1 MGLSGQALELV
12 NQIMKKIKGT
22 NGRYSENHRTGA
34 KPSKKMGVGRI
45 EQLVKR
51 MTSKSKA
58 KAKMQGTW
66 RQRER
71 ENRDIAAISKKI
83 TVKTDAEIEALKQKH
98 NYVTESAADK
108 ENWGS
113 R

>member
-1 MGLSGQALELV
+1 MCCVLRLDSGSLSGQALELV

-58 KAKMQGTW
+58 KTKMQGTR
-66 RQRER
+66 RQSISWQAVCFRTVGTPTSPVLMRE
-71 ENRDIAAISKKI
+71 S
-83 TVKTDAEIEALKQKH
+83 
-98 NYVTESAADK
+98 
-108 ENWGS
+108 
-113 R
+113 

>member
-1 MGLSGQALELV
+1 MGGIQKTTAQVQS
-12 NQIMKKIKGT
+12 
-22 NGRYSENHRTGA
+22 RA
-34 KPSKKMGVGRI
+34 KRWGLGESS
-45 EQLVKR
+45 
-51 MTSKSKA
+51 MTSKT
-58 KAKMQGTW
+58 KMQGTR

>member
-1 MGLSGQALELV
+1 
-12 NQIMKKIKGT
+12 
-22 NGRYSENHRTGA
+22 
-34 KPSKKMGVGRI
+34 
-45 EQLVKR
+45 
-51 MTSKSKA
+51 
-58 KAKMQGTW
+58 MQGTR